1 MFFTNGWI
9 RASSSNKKAAMQQEA
24 LPQAAWTGTEKAS
37 SALSQLVDAC
47 RVIAR
52 NRLALFGL
60 VIVSTGILT
69 AIFAPYLATHDPY
82 EINIANRLQSP
93 SLEHWLGTDF
103 LGRDTYS
110 RIVFGARTAFEI
122 ATGAVFLGAF
132 FGIPLGA
139 IAGFAGRWLD
149 STIMR
154 FMDAIMAFPGRL
166 LAIALVASAGG
177 GFASLYIALGLSSI
191 PSNARIVR
199 SAVLSQKERE
209 YVEAAR
215 MGGESDF
222 TILFFQV
229 LPNCLSPLLIRL
241 SLEFAHAIL
250 AESSLSFLGLGLPPP
265 TASWGLMLKEVT
277 PFLQLQPMAAFFPG
291 LTISLIILG
300 FNLLGDG
307 LRDIFDPRQYER

>member
-1 MFFTNGWI
+1 
-9 RASSSNKKAAMQQEA
+9 MQHEA
-24 LPQAAWTGTEKAS
+24 VPEAAWIKTGRNG
-37 SALSQLVDAC
+37 SALSRFAGAG

-52 NRLALFGL
+52 NRLALLGL
-60 VIVSTGILT
+60 FIVSIGIFT
-69 AIFAPYLATHDPY
+69 AIFAPHLVTHDPY
-82 EINIANRLQSP
+82 EINIAQRLQTP
-93 SLEHWLGTDF
+93 SVEHWLGTDS

-122 ATGAVFLGAF
+122 AFGAVLLGALI
-132 FGIPLGA
+132 GIPLGA
-139 IAGFAGRWLD
+139 IAGFAGRWVD

-199 SAVLSQKERE
+199 GAVLPQKARE

-215 MGGESDF
+215 MSGESEF
-222 TILFFQV
+222 YILFFQI
-229 LPNCLSPLLIRL
+229 LPNCLSPLLVRL

-265 TASWGLMLKEVT
+265 TPSWGLMLKEVT

-291 LTISLIILG
+291 LTISIIILG

-307 LRDIFDPRQYER
+307 LRDIFDPRQYQR

>member
-1 MFFTNGWI
+1 M
-9 RASSSNKKAAMQQEA
+9 KQEA
-24 LPQAAWTGTEKAS
+24 LPQAAWTAADKTS
-37 SALSQLVDAC
+37 SGLSRFADAF

-52 NRLALFGL
+52 NRLALLGL
-60 VIVSTGILT
+60 FIVAAGIFT

-82 EINIANRLQSP
+82 EINIANRLQAP
-93 SLEHWLGTDF
+93 GLEHWLGTDF

-122 ATGAVFLGAF
+122 AAGAVFLGAL
-132 FGIPLGA
+132 FGVPLGA
-139 IAGFAGRWLD
+139 VAGFSGRWID
-149 STIMR
+149 SIIMR

-177 GFASLYIALGLSSI
+177 GFASLYIALGLSAI

-199 SAVLSQKERE
+199 SEVLAQKERE

-215 MGGESDF
+215 MSGESDF
-222 TILFFQV
+222 TILFLQV
-229 LPNCLSPLLIRL
+229 LPNCLSPLLVRL

-265 TASWGLMLKEVT
+265 TPSWGLMLKEVT
-277 PFLQLQPMAAFFPG
+277 PFLQLQPLAAFFPG
-291 LTISLIILG
+291 LTISVVILG

>member
-1 MFFTNGWI
+1 MEH
-9 RASSSNKKAAMQQEA
+9 EA
-24 LPQAAWTGTEKAS
+24 LPQAAWAGSEKSAS
-37 SALSQLVDAC
+37 SLSRLAAAT
-47 RVIAR
+47 RVLRR
-52 NRLALFGL
+52 NRLALLGL
-60 VIVSTGILT
+60 FIVSMGILA

-82 EINIANRLQSP
+82 EINIAKRLQTP
-93 SLEHWLGTDF
+93 SVEHWLGTDF

-122 ATGAVFLGAF
+122 AAGAVILGSLV
-132 FGIPLGA
+132 GIPLGA
-139 IAGFAGRWLD
+139 VAGFAGGWVD

-177 GFASLYIALGLSSI
+177 GFTSLYIALGLSSI

-199 SAVLSQKERE
+199 GAVLPQKERE

-215 MGGESDF
+215 MSGESELY
-222 TILFFQV
+222 ILFFQI
-229 LPNCLSPLLIRL
+229 LPNCLSPLLVRL

-291 LTISLIILG
+291 LTISLVILG

-307 LRDIFDPRQYER
+307 LRDIFDPRQYQR

>member
-1 MFFTNGWI
+1 M
-9 RASSSNKKAAMQQEA
+9 KQET
-24 LPQAAWTGTEKAS
+24 LPQAAWTESEKAGS
-37 SALSQLVDAC
+37 SPARFVDAC

-52 NRLALFGL
+52 NRLALLGL
-60 VIVSTGILT
+60 LIVWTGALA
-69 AIFAPYLATHDPY
+69 AIFAPHLASHDPY
-82 EINIANRLQSP
+82 EINIADRLQVP

-122 ATGAVFLGAF
+122 AAGAVVLGAL

-139 IAGFAGRWLD
+139 VAGFKGRWVD

-154 FMDAIMAFPGRL
+154 LMDAIMAFPGRL

-199 SAVLSQKERE
+199 SAVLSQKQRE

-215 MGGESDF
+215 MSGESDF
-222 TILFFQV
+222 SILFFQV
-229 LPNCLSPLLIRL
+229 LPNCLSPLLVRL

-265 TASWGLMLKEVT
+265 TPSWGLMLKEVT

>member
-1 MFFTNGWI
+1 LEQETLSPPILTATNKGGPI
-9 RASSSNKKAAMQQEA
+9 SSRF
-24 LPQAAWTGTEKAS
+24 
-37 SALSQLVDAC
+37 VDAF

-52 NRLALFGL
+52 NRLALLGL
-60 VIVSTGILT
+60 FIVTAGILT
-69 AIFAPYLATHDPY
+69 AIFAPLLATHDPY
-82 EINIANRLQSP
+82 EINIVNRLQAP
-93 SLEHWLGTDF
+93 SAEHWLGTDL

-122 ATGAVFLGAF
+122 AAGAVLLGTL
-132 FGIPLGA
+132 FGVPLGA
-139 IAGFAGRWLD
+139 VAGFSGRWID
-149 STIMR
+149 SIIMR

-177 GFASLYIALGLSSI
+177 GFASLYIALGLSAI

-199 SAVLSQKERE
+199 SSVLAQKERE

-215 MGGESDF
+215 MSGESDF
-222 TILFFQV
+222 TILFLQV
-229 LPNCLSPLLIRL
+229 LPNCLSPLLVRL

-265 TASWGLMLKEVT
+265 TPSWGLMLKEVT

-291 LTISLIILG
+291 LTIFLIILG